1 MEADIDVHEKKCSNF
16 KADKV
21 IFRGFVHVL
30 FVFVV
35 VVVCLLL
42 SFGTFFLFWF
52 SLFDKFITELKLR

>member
-1 MEADIDVHEKKCSNF
+1 MYMKKKCSNF

-21 IFRGFVHVL
+21 IFRGFVQVL
-30 FVFVV
+30 FVFV